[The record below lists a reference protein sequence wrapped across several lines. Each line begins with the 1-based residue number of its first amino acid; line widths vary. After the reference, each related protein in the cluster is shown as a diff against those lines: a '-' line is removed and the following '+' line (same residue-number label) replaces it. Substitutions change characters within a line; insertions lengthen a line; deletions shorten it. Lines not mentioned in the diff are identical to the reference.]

1 MCAALAEQSAEAVA
15 RGDHAKATRCNAEI
29 RNHPPHPGDRR
40 MSPAAAQLD
49 IQAMR
54 ADAQLLLTPDADAT
68 PEDGLSELTLR
79 MRGHIMR
86 LTPAVEDAMAAHP
99 HNDDVW
105 ANALGSVTRAG
116 FRLLEEPPN
125 GSLTQAIAYA
135 QRLARAVIAL
145 TDALTALKAAR

>member
-1 MCAALAEQSAEAVA
+1 
-15 RGDHAKATRCNAEI
+15 
-29 RNHPPHPGDRR
+29 

-49 IQAMR
+49 TQAMR
-54 ADAQLLLTPDADAT
+54 ADAQLLLTPDADA
-68 PEDGLSELTLR
+68 PQEDGLSELTLR
-79 MRGHIMR
+79 LRGHIMR
-86 LTPAVEDAMAAHP
+86 LTPAVEDGMAAHP

-105 ANALGSVTRAG
+105 ANALGSVARAG